1 MSLLVNTPDSDNQLV
16 RSALHEWTVFR
27 LTCSLHS
34 VHCSLLPEQGKA
46 AEVYFTSEH
55 SFMDLRC
62 ATSLRTDE
70 CDIIYVCK
78 YIQFKFTSRTLQCTM
93 NGIRSLRTG
102 IMEEYRV
109 MSTSQGTCVR
119 IEQTSEVIRV
129 TYEMCRAVGRED
141 WNWEPLAVES
151 MKLFLLKIF
160 HEDTYKHT
168 AHVRQLAVENIY
180 ATWYD
185 EIMLSQQMLEN

>member
-102 IMEEYRV
+102 IMGGISCDVHFAGHLRSNRTNV
-109 MSTSQGTCVR
+109 WSDKSN
-119 IEQTSEVIRV
+119 IRNVQSGGARGLELRTAALNSVLWNLV
-129 TYEMCRAVGRED
+129 TLD
-141 WNWEPLAVES
+141 
-151 MKLFLLKIF
+151 
-160 HEDTYKHT
+160 
-168 AHVRQLAVENIY
+168 
-180 ATWYD
+180 
-185 EIMLSQQMLEN
+185 

>member
-1 MSLLVNTPDSDNQLV
+1 M
-16 RSALHEWTVFR
+16 RVFR

-34 VHCSLLPEQGKA
+34 VHCSLLPEQGKSV
-46 AEVYFTSEH
+46 EVYFTSEH

-62 ATSLRTDE
+62 ATSSRTDK

-93 NGIRSLRTG
+93 NGMRSLQTG

-129 TYEMCRAVGRED
+129 TYEMCRAGGARTG
-141 WNWEPLAVES
+141 
-151 MKLFLLKIF
+151 I
-160 HEDTYKHT
+160 
-168 AHVRQLAVENIY
+168 ENRCSSERCLIIQPCE
-180 ATWYD
+180 TQ
-185 EIMLSQQMLEN
+185 I

>member
-1 MSLLVNTPDSDNQLV
+1 MRFRSHVNLSIHSRVTLCFEPVCMPNAAVLNSSPRAPPLYIFFMSLLVNTPDSDNQLV

-78 YIQFKFTSRTLQCTM
+78 YIQFKFTSRTLHALWMEYVRFELESWRNIVWCPLRRHL
-93 NGIRSLRTG
+93 RSNRTN
-102 IMEEYRV
+102 V
-109 MSTSQGTCVR
+109 WSDKS
-119 IEQTSEVIRV
+119 
-129 TYEMCRAVGRED
+129 TYEMCRAVGRGLEL
-141 WNWEPLAVES
+141 EPLA
-151 MKLFLLKIF
+151 
-160 HEDTYKHT
+160 
-168 AHVRQLAVENIY
+168 
-180 ATWYD
+180 
-185 EIMLSQQMLEN
+185 

>member
-1 MSLLVNTPDSDNQLV
+1 MVQGVQYRLRKYSNCCFNDVRFDIISILPKTKQITLNQRFSIPVLAPHICFMSLLVNTPDSDNQLV
-16 RSALHEWTVFR
+16 RSALHEWIVFR

-93 NGIRSLRTG
+93 NGVRFELESWRNIVWCPLR
-102 IMEEYRV
+102 
-109 MSTSQGTCVR
+109 
-119 IEQTSEVIRV
+119 
-129 TYEMCRAVGRED
+129 RA
-141 WNWEPLAVES
+141 LAFE
-151 MKLFLLKIF
+151 
-160 HEDTYKHT
+160 
-168 AHVRQLAVENIY
+168 
-180 ATWYD
+180 
-185 EIMLSQQMLEN
+185 